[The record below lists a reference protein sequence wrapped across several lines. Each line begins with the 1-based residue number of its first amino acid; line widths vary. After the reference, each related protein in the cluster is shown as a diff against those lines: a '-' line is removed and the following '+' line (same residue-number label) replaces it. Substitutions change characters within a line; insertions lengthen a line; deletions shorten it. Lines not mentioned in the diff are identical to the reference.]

1 MKRKYKIQILNLTL
15 IIFLITLIVFSFT
28 ACRKA
33 APKFETFKVER
44 GDIVDSVTASGTVDS
59 SEVKNYSLQVSGKV
73 LNALKKGEPFKSGQV
88 LISVDN
94 RRNEILVSQAEKSLV
109 VAENSLITSKHWIQ
123 IILLFSS
130 QI

>member
-73 LNALKKGEPFKSGQV
+73 LNALKKVNLLKAGRYLYLLTTGEMKY
-88 LISVDN
+88 L
-94 RRNEILVSQAEKSLV
+94 
-109 VAENSLITSKHWIQ
+109 
-123 IILLFSS
+123 
-130 QI
+130 